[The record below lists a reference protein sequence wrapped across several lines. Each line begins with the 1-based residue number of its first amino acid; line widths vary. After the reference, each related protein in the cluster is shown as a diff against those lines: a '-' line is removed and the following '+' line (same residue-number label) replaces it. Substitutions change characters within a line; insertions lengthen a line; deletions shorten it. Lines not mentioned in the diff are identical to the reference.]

1 MQFVSSSGGWY
12 FGKPWVANLP
22 TGPNIDLL
30 PFNPRPPL
38 DVSAAYQEAVGQ
50 PVPWERRKQ
59 EPGIFAAVP
68 PDWKGLVA
76 AWPSFSLRF
85 TYPPGMRVLDALA
98 EIEEYEAPLLHD
110 RRRYELAGFIMAIA
124 AAHRALESGAAPQA
138 AAEAA
143 NIALRWE
150 SGLPPEEVPW
160 LRPPLPP
167 RLAKPRDALSQDR
180 ASWGRGVHSRATTAA
195 ENLFALGAELW
206 TEDGLAAL
214 EREKAEEVQED
225 RRHTYDEWGYILSSL
240 HEMLY
245 LREGFSAAGVRLS
258 GVGYGGEGWPMG
270 GWPVWRALR
279 LAPAEAVRALY
290 PDGRFRQVAVLRAF
304 EMLSAQESE
313 RWRSLVHP
321 LLQDAQEH
329 QVYVPYGGF
338 HLVLPEEVRRFGA
351 QEARLFAEP
360 DGLWMRVFF
369 ENNQE
374 WPVRWRPG
382 AEAEHG
388 MEPSPA
394 FDAWLSAV
402 LAGLWRDLVVA
413 GEEAVP
419 ERGKRAV
426 ATPASA
432 RPSGP
437 RKPSARA
444 LPTLRR
450 ISLSGRREWGTAE
463 ERAAIERRAAAVRGH
478 LRRLHSGWKASAEA
492 LQIAGEFGVVVPV
505 GATFVRPHVRGGRL
519 EEAGGAVEIRAKG
532 LASLSLLVKE
542 ERPERPTGG

>member
-1 MQFVSSSGGWY
+1 MQFVSSSNGWY
-12 FGKPWVANLP
+12 FGELG
-22 TGPNIDLL
+22 GPNIDLL
-30 PFNPRPPL
+30 PLDPRRPL
-38 DVSAAYQEAVGQ
+38 DVSAAYQEATNRIALWQ
-50 PVPWERRKQ
+50 RRAKSP
-59 EPGIFAAVP
+59 EIFASLP
-68 PDWKGLVA
+68 SSWKGVVA
-76 AWPSFSLRF
+76 VWPTFSLRF
-85 TYPPGMRVLDALA
+85 IYPPNVRALDALA
-98 EIEEYEAPLLHD
+98 EIEEYEAPLLSD
-110 RRRYELAGFIMAIA
+110 QRRYELAGFITGIA
-124 AAHRALESGAAPQA
+124 AACRALDAGGNEHAVADACSTLMKWQS
-138 AAEAA
+138 
-143 NIALRWE
+143 ALPR
-150 SGLPPEEVPW
+150 EEMHW

-167 RLAKPRDALSQDR
+167 RSTKGDPWESAARQLL
-180 ASWGRGVHSRATTAA
+180 GRGAPSTRATTAVAGLFRLA
-195 ENLFALGAELW
+195 EELW
-206 TEDGLAAL
+206 TEAGLEGL
-214 EREKAEEVQED
+214 EQAKREARSQE
-225 RRHTYDEWGYILSSL
+225 GGAGLSEQLAWVLASL

-245 LREGFSAAGVRLS
+245 LREGISVAGVRLT
-258 GVGYGGEGWPMG
+258 GAGYGGEGWPIG
-270 GWPVWRALR
+270 GWAAWRVLR
-279 LAPAEAVRALY
+279 RAPAEAVRALY
-290 PDGRFRQVAVLRAF
+290 PDGHLHELAALKAL
-304 EMLSAQESE
+304 EAGGEAEETE

-321 LLQDAQEH
+321 LLEDAKERQA
-329 QVYVPYGGF
+329 YVPYGGF
-338 HLVLPEEVRRFGA
+338 HLTLPEEVRRFGA

-542 ERPERPTGG
+542 ERDGRAQDPA